1 MISQIY
7 VYNRDHMDRFL
18 RQAMNRV
25 IATVQPSTW
34 HLISIYTG
42 ESEHSSPEYLT
53 EGAIKTLKMTG
64 MKESLSLR
72 FGDITD
78 KMTDVIKMYPNI
90 ALFTKQQADAVVKF
104 CNDRKAEPT
113 DDVLV
118 TQCDAGI
125 SRSGAVAE
133 FAAEFFGIPFDVF
146 FRQNPQIMPNSFV
159 RRLLRESAGLTGE
172 PAFQIRKWD
181 DE

>member
-1 MISQIY
+1 
-7 VYNRDHMDRFL
+7 
-18 RQAMNRV
+18 
-25 IATVQPSTW
+25 
-34 HLISIYTG
+34 
-42 ESEHSSPEYLT
+42 
-53 EGAIKTLKMTG
+53 
-64 MKESLSLR
+64 
-72 FGDITD
+72 
-78 KMTDVIKMYPNI
+78 MTDVIKMYPNI
-90 ALFTKQQADAVVKF
+90 PLFTKQQADTVVKF

-118 TQCDAGI
+118 AQCDAGI

-146 FRQNPQIMPNSFV
+146 FRQNPQIIPNSFV

-172 PAFQIRKWD
+172 SAFQIRKWS

>member
-7 VYNRDHMDRFL
+7 VYNRDYMDRFL
-18 RQAMNRV
+18 REAMNRV
-25 IATVQPSTW
+25 IAKVQPTTW

-53 EGAIKTLKMTG
+53 EGAIKTLNMIG
-64 MKESLSLR
+64 MKKSLSLR

-90 ALFTKQQADAVVKF
+90 PLFTKQQADAVVKF
-104 CNDRKAEPT
+104 CNDRKAETT
-113 DDVLV
+113 DDVLLLH
-118 TQCDAGI
+118 CDAGI

-133 FAAEFFGIPFDVF
+133 FAAEVFGIPFDVF
-146 FRQNPQIMPNSFV
+146 FRQNPQIMPNPFV

-172 PAFQIRKWD
+172 SAFQIRRWS